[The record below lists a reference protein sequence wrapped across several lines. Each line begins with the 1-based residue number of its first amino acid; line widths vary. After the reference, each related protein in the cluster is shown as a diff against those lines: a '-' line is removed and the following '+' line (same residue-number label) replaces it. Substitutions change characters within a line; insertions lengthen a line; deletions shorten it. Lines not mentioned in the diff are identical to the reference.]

1 LLYLLKN
8 DLKMKTLNV
17 QISEDDFLNYELD
30 SEKLTFSNL
39 KEKIERKTIREA
51 LYSCQKVAEEVG
63 LSEMTLEDIN
73 EEINR

>member
-1 LLYLLKN
+1 
-8 DLKMKTLNV
+8 MKTLNV